1 MKINTSSTGINTGH
15 VMNNESWNTYKVMLS
30 NWNESWN
37 LCKQA
42 FLKGEGKLSNVH
54 VDSMNLEEGVFKG
67 FHNWD
72 DDNLW
77 HKIQIFHSVM
87 TRAMGA
93 TDEFMSQLNYRSIC
107 KAKCLEKANQM
118 CLQVS
123 VHEFIELEGFITN
136 LSSKNFSS
144 IYIEAFAGVK
154 IFVWNKDGNKIRFVV
169 QQYGE
174 GFDGDIDCNKL
185 VIVFDVLIN
194 KAEFVNKFL

>member
-1 MKINTSSTGINTGH
+1 
-15 VMNNESWNTYKVMLS
+15 
-30 NWNESWN
+30 
-37 LCKQA
+37 
-42 FLKGEGKLSNVH
+42 
-54 VDSMNLEEGVFKG
+54 
-67 FHNWD
+67 
-72 DDNLW
+72 
-77 HKIQIFHSVM
+77 
-87 TRAMGA
+87 MGA

-123 VHEFIELEGFITN
+123 VLEFIELEGFITN

-194 KAEFVNKFL
+194 KAEFVNEFLRVINKYKSLLFEKKGKYEREYNIRFSNPMDITYINYWLKNS